1 MCQERLV
8 MLLVVLMVV
17 VKVKVYRSRKDRLM
31 TLMLGDLIGIEELVD
46 L

>member
-17 VKVKVYRSRKDRLM
+17 EEVKVYRSRKDRLM
-31 TLMLGDLIGIEELVD
+31 TLMLGDLIVIEELVD

>member
-8 MLLVVLMVV
+8 MLLVVLVV
-17 VKVKVYRSRKDRLM
+17 VEEVKVYRSMKDRLM
-31 TLMLGDLIGIEELVD
+31 TLMLGDLIVIEELVD

>member
-1 MCQERLV
+1 MCQEWLV

-17 VKVKVYRSRKDRLM
+17 EEVKVCRSRKDRLM
-31 TLMLGDLIGIEELVD
+31 TLMLGDLIVIEELVD

>member
-31 TLMLGDLIGIEELVD
+31 TLMLGDLIVIEELVD